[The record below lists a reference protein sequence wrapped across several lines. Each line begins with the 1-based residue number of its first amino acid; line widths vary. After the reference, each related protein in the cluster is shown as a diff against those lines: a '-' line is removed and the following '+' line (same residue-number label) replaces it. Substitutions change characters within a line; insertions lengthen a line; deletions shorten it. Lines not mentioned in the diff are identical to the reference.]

1 MICGIFSRVLAKPHN
16 ELDRIFQIHP
26 NIILQEN
33 GGVILGV
40 SREKFLLRRDEK
52 RGVFHG
58 KRVGIHFIS
67 S

>member
-1 MICGIFSRVLAKPHN
+1 MDLIAYFKYT
-16 ELDRIFQIHP
+16 P

>member
-1 MICGIFSRVLAKPHN
+1 MICGIFSKVLAKPHN
-16 ELDRIFQIHP
+16 GLDRIFQIHP
-26 NIILQEN
+26 EHYLTRKWRRD
-33 GGVILGV
+33 LGV

-58 KRVGIHFIS
+58 KRVGIQFIS